1 MLSGDSPA
9 PQHSRPPPLS
19 LPAVASDIVPV
30 LLTHII
36 HDPNCVAVPS
46 PFWGNLSHLSSHWDS
61 VESHVNDSVLQAAS
75 LGPSDITPCPAVA
88 AQAGAGTAGARL
100 AVVTWQEQTH
110 AGESVSHSR
119 AEVEH
124 AAEGS
129 GERGA

>member
-36 HDPNCVAVPS
+36 HEPYCVAVPS

-100 AVVTWQEQTH
+100 AVVTWQVTDTRR
-110 AGESVSHSR
+110 GVSQPQQS
-119 AEVEH
+119 
-124 AAEGS
+124 
-129 GERGA
+129 